1 MEPNILL
8 AQLRALIER
17 APDLAAY
24 TPSSK
29 EHQMWLGQAHALVTR
44 WNKLE
49 AMSFKSDCNFLHSPV
64 MSESSISNIFGTLYR
79 AIADLEIQVPVET
92 EVNFGAGD
100 VYDFFK
106 ALNKV
111 IASAEKTLLII
122 DPYLDETVFD
132 HYLNSRQP
140 DVQVRLL
147 VNKKAESLL
156 PSSEKYTT
164 QFGDVLEIRKSK
176 ALHDRVI
183 FVDSYAC
190 WLIGQSI
197 SHAAKAKPTYIVQ
210 LPPDVVSAKLAN
222 YDEIWSNANK
232 L

>member
-17 APDLAAY
+17 APDLEAY
-24 TPSSK
+24 SSSSR
-29 EHQMWLGQAHALVTR
+29 EHQLWLGQAHALILR
-44 WNKLE
+44 WNNGE
-49 AMSFKSDCNFLHSPV
+49 AISFKADCNFLSN
-64 MSESSISNIFGTLYR
+64 SIMRDSGIANIYGIIYR
-79 AIADLEIQVPVET
+79 AIADLEIDLPAET

-100 VYDFFK
+100 VYAFFK

-111 IASAEKTLLII
+111 IASAEKTLLIV
-122 DPYLDETVFD
+122 DPYLEATVFD
-132 HYLNSRQP
+132 HYLNSRQN
-140 DVQVRLL
+140 DVRVRLL
-147 VNKKAESLL
+147 VNKKSEDLL
-156 PSSEKYTT
+156 PSAEKYTA

-183 FVDSYAC
+183 FVDGYSC

-197 SHAAKAKPTYIVQ
+197 NHAAKAKPTYLVQ
-210 LPPDVVSAKLAN
+210 LPPDVVSAKLQN
-222 YDEIWSNANK
+222 YDDIWGKANT